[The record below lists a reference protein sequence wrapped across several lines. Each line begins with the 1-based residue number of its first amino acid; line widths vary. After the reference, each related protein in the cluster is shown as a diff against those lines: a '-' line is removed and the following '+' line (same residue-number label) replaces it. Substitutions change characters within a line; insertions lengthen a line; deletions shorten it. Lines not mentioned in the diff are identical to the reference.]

1 MRKLTVSNT
10 YRSAAAGFRISRSIV
25 IVISRLWHHTAAQ
38 KTLCSY
44 CISCQDINALEHL
57 LRMTLLNHTKNFV
70 VIMADAIADHY
81 SRPHQSGGFYKQMGV
96 KYGHAVPLQR
106 NAREPYLER
115 SSGKGGTVES
125 KDYAK
130 LASQAREAQR
140 RKRAAD
146 SDSDGECKRMINN
159 NKKKK
164 KKEKKKEHKK
174 ISKHKRNRID
184 EALG

>member
-1 MRKLTVSNT
+1 MGKLSVSTT
-10 YRSAAAGFRISRSIV
+10 YRSAAAGFQISRCIA
-25 IVISRLWHHTAAQ
+25 IVISRLWRHTAAQ
-38 KTLCSY
+38 KTLWLY
-44 CISCQDINALEHL
+44 CISCQHINALEHL

-70 VIMADAIADHY
+70 VIMVDAIADHY

-115 SSGKGGTVES
+115 SSGKGGTVKS

-164 KKEKKKEHKK
+164 KKEELKK

-184 EALG
+184 EALGD

>member
-38 KTLCSY
+38 KTLWSY

-81 SRPHQSGGFYKQMGV
+81 SRPHQSGGVFKKKGGE
-96 KYGHAVPLQR
+96 KGHAGALPPQ
-106 NAREPYLER
+106 
-115 SSGKGGTVES
+115 
-125 KDYAK
+125 
-130 LASQAREAQR
+130 
-140 RKRAAD
+140 
-146 SDSDGECKRMINN
+146 
-159 NKKKK
+159 
-164 KKEKKKEHKK
+164 
-174 ISKHKRNRID
+174 D
-184 EALG
+184 EQ

>member
-1 MRKLTVSNT
+1 
-10 YRSAAAGFRISRSIV
+10 
-25 IVISRLWHHTAAQ
+25 
-38 KTLCSY
+38 
-44 CISCQDINALEHL
+44 
-57 LRMTLLNHTKNFV
+57 MTLLNHTKNFV

-146 SDSDGECKRMINN
+146 SDSDSDGECKRMINN
-159 NKKKK
+159 KKKKKK
-164 KKEKKKEHKK
+164 KKEQKK

-184 EALG
+184 EALGDDTY

>member
-1 MRKLTVSNT
+1 MRKLLVSNT
-10 YRSAAAGFRISRSIV
+10 YRSAAAGFRISRSTV

-38 KTLCSY
+38 KTLWLY
-44 CISCQDINALEHL
+44 CISCQDINALEHS

-140 RKRAAD
+140 RKREGD
-146 SDSDGECKRMINN
+146 SDSDNDGECKRMINN
-159 NKKKK
+159 NNKKKKK
-164 KKEKKKEHKK
+164 KKEQKK
-174 ISKHKRNRID
+174 ITKQ
-184 EALG
+184 